1 MIIINN
7 EKFVEKLNE
16 EYIKQQENEMNELYK
31 RYNCRLETINSFIKK
46 YKKTINN
53 IKQFNQKINEEMR
66 MNNIYTE
73 KHKDGDYGCNKASNS
88 DLNYSKYHYYTHTD
102 FDRLMKENEDSK
114 GFIVIG
120 KYNAVMAFR
129 NFKNIDCMQL
139 VEENGE
145 FKYVCNFG
153 VIQPFI
159 MRIIDKENIS
169 DAIEYIKTYEPY
181 CKNYKVKKQ
190 VLVFE

>member
-1 MIIINN
+1 MDNICEKYNN
-7 EKFVEKLNE
+7 ATEA
-16 EYIKQQENEMNELYK
+16 
-31 RYNCRLETINSFIKK
+31 
-46 YKKTINN
+46 
-53 IKQFNQKINEEMR
+53 INEFYNRVYKGED
-66 MNNIYTE
+66 MNKE
-73 KHKDGDYGCNKASNS
+73 LS
-88 DLNYSKYHYYTHTD
+88 YSKYHYYTHTD
-102 FDRLMKENEDSK
+102 FDRLMEENKDSK

-129 NFKNIDCMQL
+129 NFKNIECMQL

-159 MRIIDKENIS
+159 MRIIDKENIN